1 MSGFSSEERDAL
13 LEPLSGLK
21 VDPTKDPISMQQ
33 IDPGAAARGAGEK
46 SDLTEAYA
54 EFGKKAVDAAYA
66 RGWRPKSEHKGNP
79 DNWVD
84 PIDFFAR
91 YAETSDKRA
100 EKAAD
105 AKLKGIMAT
114 VEKRIGE
121 VAKRVDRI
129 DETDRAATEEYYA
142 NLIAKAQPKDVP
154 KLLKD
159 RDAALAEIDKARA
172 GGVTSTPA
180 ATKTEGGAE
189 ILPETIEFFEKF
201 PQLLEPK
208 TPDDVSQKAWAAAR
222 ASELEAKFPNATPA
236 QIFKQ
241 IGAELERKMNPAQET
256 ARPNGR
262 NLTDT
267 SGGGGINLATP
278 GKLTP
283 SDLTREQQAAFQHLV
298 GLGAYKSTD
307 IQKYCD
313 GLAESLAEEAMS
325 NGKR

>member
-1 MSGFSSEERDAL
+1 MTGFSQTERDAL
-13 LEPLSGLK
+13 LEPLGGLQ
-21 VDPTKDPISMQQ
+21 VDPTKEGISMQQ
-33 IDPGAAARGAGEK
+33 ISAGDAGKTGGAK
-46 SDLTEAYA
+46 PDLSEAYE

-66 RGWRPKSEHKGNP
+66 RGWRPKSEHQGNP

-105 AKLKGIMAT
+105 RKLQGIMAT

-129 DETDRAATEEYYA
+129 DETDRQATEEYYA
-142 NLIAKAQPKDVP
+142 GVIAKAKPQDIP

-159 RDAALAEIDKARA
+159 RDTALAEIDKSKAT
-172 GGVTSTPA
+172 GTTPA
-180 ATKTEGGAE
+180 AKTDGGTDV
-189 ILPETIEFFEKF
+189 LPETIEFFEKF
-201 PQLLEPK
+201 PHILNPQ

-222 ASELEAKFPNATPA
+222 ASELEAKYPQAAPA
-236 QIFKQ
+236 QIYKQ
-241 IGAELERKMNPAQET
+241 LTAELERKMTPAT
-256 ARPNGR
+256 TTKNNGGR
-262 NLTDT
+262 NLSDN
-267 SGGGGINLATP
+267 GGGGNTTLATP

-283 SDLTREQQAAFQHLV
+283 ADLTREQQQAFQHLV
-298 GLGAYKSTD
+298 GLGAYKDGD

-313 GLAESLAEEAMS
+313 GLAETLAEEAMS